1 MKLREWKEVVE
12 NATKSIDCL
21 ERLESTL
28 KNRYTVQGE
37 EAGDKENGLGSSSPE
52 EMSDETAEKIE
63 AFQRTGRSMGDVQ
76 RIRVKVLM
84 RRAKG
89 RVEVGGWASLQG
101 AEEGERL

>member
-1 MKLREWKEVVE
+1 MKLREWKDVVE

-28 KNRYTVQGE
+28 KKGYTSQGE
-37 EAGDKENGLGSSSPE
+37 EAGNKEDRFGISFS
-52 EMSDETAEKIE
+52 SDETAEKIE
-63 AFQRTGRSMGDVQ
+63 AFRRSGRSMGDVQ
-76 RIRVKVLM
+76 RIRVKALM
-84 RRAKG
+84 RRARG